1 MGQACRVGGTCRSR
15 KQSLL
20 QVINQPASSLVKGEE
35 KEKMAQVCTYGEK
48 GGREIAFIHIL
59 PWARHYPT
67 EELTRPHTSLQD
79 VGIG

>member
-1 MGQACRVGGTCRSR
+1 M
-15 KQSLL
+15 
-20 QVINQPASSLVKGEE
+20 INQPASSLVKGEE

-48 GGREIAFIHIL
+48 GGREIAFIQIL
-59 PWARHYPT
+59 PWARHYPM